1 MKLLTFPGQGTSIS
15 ISILKAIIRNKSR
28 EFQTI
33 LSQNG
38 KESNDLLQYIFQNPS
53 SPGSIAVCSNLFYQ
67 LYQIL
72 SNPSDPQDQ
81 APKNMTKIDASDK
94 KDNEQCYLLGHS
106 LGELTCLSVNSLFSL
121 KDLFDIANFRNKLM
135 VTSTEKYLVAHN
147 INRSN
152 KFEMWALSS
161 PRATDL
167 PQEVQKLL
175 NSPNLLSSSQNTI
188 SVANANSVK
197 QCVVT
202 GLVDDLESLRTELN
216 LRFPRLRITELT
228 NPYNIPFHNSTVLRP
243 VQEPLYDYIWDILKK
258 NGTHTLMELNHPII
272 ANLDG
277 NISYYIHHA
286 LDRFVKCSS
295 RTVQFTMCYDTI
307 NSGTP
312 VEIDKSICFGPGNV
326 IYNLIRRN
334 CPQVDTI
341 EYTSLATID
350 AYHKAAEKN
359 KD

>member
-15 ISILKAIIRNKSR
+15 ISILKAIIRNKSK

-72 SNPSDPQDQ
+72 SYPSDSLEHAQRSTF
-81 APKNMTKIDASDK
+81 KNDIPSRR
-94 KDNEQCYLLGHS
+94 DNEQCYLLGHS

-121 KDLFDIANFRNKLM
+121 KDLFDIANFRNELM

-167 PQEVQKLL
+167 PHQVQKLL
-175 NSPNLLSSSQNTI
+175 NSPNLLPSSQNTI

-243 VQEPLYDYIWDILKK
+243 VQEPLYDYIWNILKR
-258 NGTHTLMELNHPII
+258 NGTHTLTELNHPII
-272 ANLDG
+272 GNLDG

-295 RTVQFTMCYDTI
+295 KTVQFTMCYDTI
-307 NSGTP
+307 NSATP
-312 VEIDKSICFGPGNV
+312 VEIDKSVCFGPGNV
-326 IYNLIRRN
+326 IYNLIKRN
-334 CPQVDTI
+334 CPQVETI

-350 AYHKAAEKN
+350 AYHHTTDNNE
-359 KD
+359 D